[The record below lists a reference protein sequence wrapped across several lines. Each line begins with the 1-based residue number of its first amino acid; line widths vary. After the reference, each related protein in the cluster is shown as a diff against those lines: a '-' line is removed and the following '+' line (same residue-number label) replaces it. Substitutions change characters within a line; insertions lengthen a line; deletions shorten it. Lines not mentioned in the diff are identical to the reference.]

1 MRKEILL
8 NIEIITLVI
17 DSKNKR
23 IKLNKVIGYLKKV
36 MTTIFFFTVDKNIV
50 KKWIIRYK
58 ETGDIMDK
66 EGRGHKKSTSAEE
79 DQLILSL
86 FDRNDKMSLTRL
98 GLWTR

>member
-36 MTTIFFFTVDKNIV
+36 MTTIFFFTVVLLED
-50 KKWIIRYK
+50 
-58 ETGDIMDK
+58 MDV
-66 EGRGHKKSTSAEE
+66 G
-79 DQLILSL
+79 LSI
-86 FDRNDKMSLTRL
+86 FEIK
-98 GLWTR
+98 

>member
-36 MTTIFFFTVDKNIV
+36 MTTIFFFTVSIGGK
-50 KKWIIRYK
+50 
-58 ETGDIMDK
+58 
-66 EGRGHKKSTSAEE
+66 
-79 DQLILSL
+79 
-86 FDRNDKMSLTRL
+86 
-98 GLWTR
+98 